1 MAYSGELLI
10 AASSLNDEISLG
22 AYAASQQT
30 TPTIITNDI
39 ISKILK

>member
-22 AYAASQQT
+22 AYAASQ
-30 TPTIITNDI
+30 PN
-39 ISKILK
+39 